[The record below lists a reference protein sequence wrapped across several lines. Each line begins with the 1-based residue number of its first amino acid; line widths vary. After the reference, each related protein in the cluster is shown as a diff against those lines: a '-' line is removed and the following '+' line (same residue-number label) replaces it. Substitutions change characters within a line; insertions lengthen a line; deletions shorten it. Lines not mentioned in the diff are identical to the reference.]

1 MPKKSPDSRS
11 SAGVNLPPKKK
22 KRRRRRSLLFRAV
35 SFFVMLVVVLGA
47 VALVAFRDQ
56 LNIDALRR
64 AIAYRQME
72 RTESG
77 QCMEFQ
83 YEKDTSNQFASY
95 QNGLL
100 IASTTGIA
108 LLDQCG
114 QVRFSEKAVMSSPI
128 VCTSGNAALVYDAG
142 GPRLVAFSGM
152 KTGLSLT
159 LDNGLSFFS
168 AALNDSGYLTTVSK
182 APGYKAVVNVYDDT
196 QEHVFRWNSSSHFVS
211 DAAVF
216 NDCKTMA
223 AITVGQSDTQYQ
235 STAVFYRLDSE
246 TQYASLDLGS
256 QLVLSVKPM
265 GDLLCVLTEDA
276 VVYINNKGEQVSSYS
291 YQNESLSA
299 FSLDGDG
306 FSVLELGK
314 YHAGSLGRLDT
325 VDLSGNTIATLP
337 FSDHIVSLSVAGR
350 YIGVLFSNHLDIYD
364 KSFNLYA
371 RLDDTGNTRKILMR
385 ADGSVMCV
393 DADTAWLYLP

>member
-1 MPKKSPDSRS
+1 MPRKTPDSRS
-11 SAGVNLPPKKK
+11 AAGVNPPPKKK
-22 KRRRRRSLLFRAV
+22 KRRRRSVLFRVV

-77 QCMEFQ
+77 QCTEFQ

-100 IASTTGIA
+100 IASTTGVT
-108 LLDQCG
+108 LLDQSG

-128 VCTSGNAALVYDAG
+128 VRTSGNAALVYDAG
-142 GPRLVAFSGM
+142 GARLIAFSGM
-152 KTGLSLT
+152 KAGLSLT
-159 LDNGLSFFS
+159 LENGLSFFS

-182 APGYKAVVNVYDDT
+182 TPGYKAVVNVYDDA
-196 QEHVFRWNSSSHFVS
+196 QEQVFRWNSSSHFVS

-223 AITVGQSDTQYQ
+223 AITVGQSDAQYQ
-235 STAVFYRLDSE
+235 STAVFYRMDSE
-246 TQYASLDLGS
+246 TQYAALDLGS

-265 GDLLCVLTEDA
+265 GDLLCILTEDTLIY
-276 VVYINNKGEQVSSYS
+276 VNNKGEQVSAYS

-299 FSLDGDG
+299 FSLEGEG

-314 YHAGSLGRLDT
+314 YQAGSLGRLDT
-325 VDLSGNTIATLP
+325 VDLSGNAIATLP
-337 FSDHIVSLSVAGR
+337 FSDNIVSLSVAGR